1 VPVEDG
7 EYRMS
12 NSRQVS
18 ISGCLA
24 QVNLVAD
31 YRLRRDPAG
40 RSGSFGKQTTYVIGC
55 AHGSIL

>member
-31 YRLRRDPAG
+31 YRLRRDPAR
-40 RSGSFGKQTTYVIGC
+40 RSGSFGKQTT
-55 AHGSIL
+55 